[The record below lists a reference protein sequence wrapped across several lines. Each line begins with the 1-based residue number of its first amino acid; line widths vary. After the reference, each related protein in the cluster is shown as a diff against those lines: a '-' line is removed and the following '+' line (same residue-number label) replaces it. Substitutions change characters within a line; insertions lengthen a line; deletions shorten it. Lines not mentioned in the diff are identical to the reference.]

1 MNPVSL
7 FLSSTL
13 DWLKC
18 QHAGRLGRTF
28 ARSCGV
34 LIALSLTSPNVH
46 AQDATPEQLQVQ
58 YDEALKQ
65 LQAAQDRK
73 NELANEN
80 EQLKR
85 QIETL
90 TQIVHDTREQTL
102 FLQTHFN
109 LWRLYVTAFP
119 EVGRWFEMS
128 VKTPDVA
135 GSNFARPFEFM
146 DLNWQFSAV
155 EAPATVDAE

>member
-1 MNPVSL
+1 M
-7 FLSSTL
+7 
-13 DWLKC
+13 
-18 QHAGRLGRTF
+18 
-28 ARSCGV
+28 

-90 TQIVHDTREQTL
+90 TQIV
-102 FLQTHFN
+102 
-109 LWRLYVTAFP
+109 
-119 EVGRWFEMS
+119 
-128 VKTPDVA
+128 
-135 GSNFARPFEFM
+135 
-146 DLNWQFSAV
+146 
-155 EAPATVDAE
+155 

>member
-1 MNPVSL
+1 MNSASSFRFRMTRHLGVWIVLGLAGNPVL
-7 FLSSTL
+7 
-13 DWLKC
+13 
-18 QHAGRLGRTF
+18 
-28 ARSCGV
+28 
-34 LIALSLTSPNVH
+34 
-46 AQDATPEQLQVQ
+46 AQEATPEQLQVQ

-85 QIETL
+85 QIESL
-90 TQIVHDTREQTL
+90 TQIVNDTREQTL

-128 VKTPDVA
+128 VKTPDVV
-135 GSNFARPFEFM
+135 GSNFAPAFEFM
-146 DLNWQFSAV
+146 DLNWPFSAV
-155 EAPATVDAE
+155 EAPTTADVE